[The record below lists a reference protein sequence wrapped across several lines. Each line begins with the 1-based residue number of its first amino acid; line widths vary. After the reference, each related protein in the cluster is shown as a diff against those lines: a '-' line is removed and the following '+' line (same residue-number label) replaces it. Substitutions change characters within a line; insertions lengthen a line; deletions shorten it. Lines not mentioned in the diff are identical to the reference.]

1 MQAPRGAFLLKAP
14 TSFRRRITI
23 ADDIH
28 HRRATMIIGT
38 PREIKNHE
46 YRVGLTPESARELVV
61 HGHRVLVQTGAG
73 EGIGAHDRFYVEA
86 GAAIVQTAEAISEQS
101 DMVVKGK
108 IGRAAR
114 REQVDQ
120 YVR

>member
-1 MQAPRGAFLLKAP
+1 
-14 TSFRRRITI
+14 
-23 ADDIH
+23 
-28 HRRATMIIGT
+28 MIIGT

-86 GAAIVQTAEAISEQS
+86 GAEIVQTAEEIFARSEEHTSELQSLMRISYAVFCLKKTKETNRHQAI
-101 DMVVKGK
+101 
-108 IGRAAR
+108 
-114 REQVDQ
+114 
-120 YVR
+120 

>member
-14 TSFRRRITI
+14 SSFRRRITI

-28 HRRATMIIGT
+28 NRRATMIIGT

-86 GAAIVQTAEAISEQS
+86 RSEERR
-101 DMVVKGK
+101 VGK
-108 IGRAAR
+108 
-114 REQVDQ
+114 ECVSTC
-120 YVR
+120 

>member
-28 HRRATMIIGT
+28 NRRATMIIGT

-73 EGIGAHDRFYVEA
+73 DGRSEEHTSELQSLQR
-86 GAAIVQTAEAISEQS
+86 ISYAVFCLQKKQ
-101 DMVVKGK
+101 D
-108 IGRAAR
+108 
-114 REQVDQ
+114 
-120 YVR
+120 

>member
-28 HRRATMIIGT
+28 NRRATMIIGT

-61 HGHRVLVQTGAG
+61 HRSEEHTSELQSLMR
-73 EGIGAHDRFYVEA
+73 
-86 GAAIVQTAEAISEQS
+86 ISYAVFCLKKKKSKKKKNTTHITYTNNTTKQ
-101 DMVVKGK
+101 
-108 IGRAAR
+108 
-114 REQVDQ
+114 
-120 YVR
+120 

>member
-28 HRRATMIIGT
+28 NRRATMIIGT

-46 YRVGLTPESARELVV
+46 YRVRLTPESARELVV

-73 EGIGAHDRFYVEA
+73 EGIGAHDRFYVAA
-86 GAAIVQTAEAISEQS
+86 GAEIVQTDEEILGR
-101 DMVVKGK
+101 KGT
-108 IGRAAR
+108 RLTSR
-114 REQVDQ
+114 H
-120 YVR
+120 